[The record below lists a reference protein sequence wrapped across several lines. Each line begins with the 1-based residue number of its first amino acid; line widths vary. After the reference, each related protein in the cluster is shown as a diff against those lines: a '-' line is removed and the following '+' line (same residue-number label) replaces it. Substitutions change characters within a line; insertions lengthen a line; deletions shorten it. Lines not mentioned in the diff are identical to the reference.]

1 MQAPWTAIP
10 LWYVHLCCRRLRE
23 DEGRLALT
31 LRAAVSRPPRIP
43 VGAWI
48 VMAPIKHFLPIYIKC
63 YKNVHISR
71 SVKIPS
77 LTLWVSDGLTIW
89 HHLEYSTTA
98 RRLWRAGSSVLR
110 GIGYRNRKVL
120 QWKFHV
126 RCMCGVCIHVHR
138 LCVINIYYVCRHIV
152 MGMWWAGG
160 DIRRPSL
167 PFCTLFPA
175 NRVSHW
181 CEGGHG
187 FQPSRNPPGPS
198 DPPISS
204 FLLVPGL

>member
-1 MQAPWTAIP
+1 MCICA
-10 LWYVHLCCRRLRE
+10 V
-23 DEGRLALT
+23 EGSGKMKLVST
-31 LRAAVSRPPRIP
+31 NSGRAAVSRPPRIP

-48 VMAPIKHFLPIYIKC
+48 VMAPIKHSLPIYVKC
-63 YKNVHISR
+63 YKNVHINCSL
-71 SVKIPS
+71 KIPS

-89 HHLEYSTTA
+89 HHLEYSTIA

-110 GIGYRNRKVL
+110 VIGYRNRKVL

-126 RCMCGVCIHVHR
+126 HCMCGVCIHAQLLV
-138 LCVINIYYVCRHIV
+138 CGKYMYVCRHLV
-152 MGMWWAGG
+152 MGMWWPGG
-160 DIRRPSL
+160 DIRCRSL
-167 PFCTLFPA
+167 SFFTLFPV

-181 CEGGHG
+181 REGGHG